1 MEEKRS
7 AAEEELNP
15 LASQPTLFL
24 KVNLFNSGKK
34 KKKEDMPLFLFLG
47 KIKSRETTK

>member
-1 MEEKRS
+1 MEEQRS
-7 AAEEELNP
+7 AAKEELIP

-24 KVNLFNSGKK
+24 KVNLFNSGQKK
-34 KKKEDMPLFLFLG
+34 KKDMPSFLFLG